1 MTNVEVMTDVEALAI
16 ATAILHREGL
26 LLDRKDWDAWL
37 ALYCEDV
44 EYWVPAWLDEYA
56 TTQDPDTQVSLIY
69 HSAHRE
75 LQERVERIRSRKS
88 ITAMPLPRTTHCVG
102 NLLLAGAGENR
113 IEATA
118 SWTTHVY
125 DTTSARQHVLFGLH
139 EVALRADAG
148 GWRIARKKTIL
159 MNDRVAT
166 ALDFYHL

>member
-1 MTNVEVMTDVEALAI
+1 MTDAEALAI
-16 ATAILHREGL
+16 AVATLNREGL

-37 ALYCEDV
+37 ALYREDV
-44 EYWVPAWLDEYA
+44 EYWVPAWLDEYT

-69 HSAHRE
+69 HSARRE

-88 ITAMPLPRTTHCVG
+88 ITAMPLPRTAHAVG
-102 NLLLAGAGENR
+102 NVLLTSARADV
-113 IEATA
+113 IDVTA

-125 DTTSARQHVLFGLH
+125 DTTSSKQHVLFGLY
-139 EVALRADAG
+139 EVTVRVDAE

-159 MNDRVAT
+159 MNDRVPT